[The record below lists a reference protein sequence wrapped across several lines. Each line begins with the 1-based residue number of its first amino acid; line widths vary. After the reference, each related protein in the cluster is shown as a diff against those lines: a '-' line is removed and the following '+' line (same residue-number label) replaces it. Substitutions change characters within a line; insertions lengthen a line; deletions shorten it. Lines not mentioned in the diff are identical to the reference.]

1 MRHEKH
7 ETLPTMLEL
16 SPTALN
22 LTQEEWTLLERLAA
36 AENLSKEEFVS
47 RALKLFLNTPPI
59 RSTKVKRLHFSD
71 FIDPAARH

>member
-22 LTQEEWTLLERLAA
+22 LTQEEWALLERLAA

-47 RALKLFLNTPPI
+47 RALKLFLNTPSASI
-59 RSTKVKRLHFSD
+59 KVKRLHFSD
-71 FIDPAARH
+71 FIDPVARH

>member
-47 RALKLFLNTPPI
+47 RALKLFLNTPPHP
-59 RSTKVKRLHFSD
+59 LHKSKAFT
-71 FIDPAARH
+71 FF